1 MQALSDTPNAIE
13 ESTSW
18 QLHADL
24 HLGLSSAVS
33 WLELEGWLQEAR
45 RACAA
50 GTIRPEQLEE
60 LLEEATRIGSAL
72 GNL

>member
-50 GTIRPEQLEE
+50 SVG
-60 LLEEATRIGSAL
+60 
-72 GNL
+72 